1 MLHDPRSVAFMMSTI
16 KRQAA
21 SCIFGLAPHIRD
33 IITRRVYQLN
43 DNPDIEY
50 GAFSMDGASGD
61 TISSYGINGGTQYI
75 SWLDDSIFVKGKAN
89 ISNKSYWILNQALLS
104 KSMCENML
112 GVNINEMTSEWEKIR
127 YQRKLQETIKGSD
140 ATTVYRFLVTEY
152 LNSTLRKNDCLG
164 TLLQLREMIPLK
176 NELGEIKNTEM
187 FLCKQPV
194 GYFAIEMLQGMTV
207 HKECE
212 GLAEFIKCRN
222 LSDIYYDDI
231 DYQEQLTADDV
242 EALMDDCF
250 VHSEEILRGFY
261 RDEYLSDEL
270 LAEYDLEYIGM
281 GHTND
286 YYTEYS
292 FPENPVRDRAQLI
305 QHIKSA
311 LKNPTTIFTE
321 KVQRSVMK
329 GRRSNG
335 TVFDLSG
342 TEIRNTTLQIYTPEG
357 EKKIAFCQMC
367 LRPKPW
373 MLMEVNNLELKPRY
387 YFPQTRVALCLE
399 CSKRFEAL
407 REKDNI
413 REVYLKAIQN
423 TSTAGVGKVEIPVGH
438 EDTLTFTA
446 THLAEVKELLKKM
459 PK

>member
-1 MLHDPRSVAFMMSTI
+1 MLHDSQSVAFMMSTI

-140 ATTVYRFLVTEY
+140 TTIVYRFLVTEY

-194 GYFAIEMLQGMTV
+194 
-207 HKECE
+207 
-212 GLAEFIKCRN
+212 
-222 LSDIYYDDI
+222 DI
-231 DYQEQLTADDV
+231 L
-242 EALMDDCF
+242 
-250 VHSEEILRGFY
+250 
-261 RDEYLSDEL
+261 
-270 LAEYDLEYIGM
+270 
-281 GHTND
+281 
-286 YYTEYS
+286 
-292 FPENPVRDRAQLI
+292 
-305 QHIKSA
+305 
-311 LKNPTTIFTE
+311 
-321 KVQRSVMK
+321 
-329 GRRSNG
+329 
-335 TVFDLSG
+335 
-342 TEIRNTTLQIYTPEG
+342 
-357 EKKIAFCQMC
+357 
-367 LRPKPW
+367 
-373 MLMEVNNLELKPRY
+373 
-387 YFPQTRVALCLE
+387 
-399 CSKRFEAL
+399 
-407 REKDNI
+407 
-413 REVYLKAIQN
+413 
-423 TSTAGVGKVEIPVGH
+423 
-438 EDTLTFTA
+438 
-446 THLAEVKELLKKM
+446 LLKCYKA
-459 PK
+459 